1 MSYDLATIR
10 TDAPIEF
17 TPEANLRREPD
28 RAALYQLFLR
38 LEFAKLIDKY
48 GLTAPQGEGDT
59 ETAPVT
65 GTCES
70 EVVESGERME
80 ELLALWRG
88 AGPGGCA
95 GSARAGHRVRGVAG
109 E

>member
-48 GLTAPQGEGDT
+48 GLTAPQG
-59 ETAPVT
+59 
-65 GTCES
+65 
-70 EVVESGERME
+70 
-80 ELLALWRG
+80 RG
-88 AGPGGCA
+88 GYRDGPG
-95 GSARAGHRVRGVAG
+95 HRNL
-109 E
+109 